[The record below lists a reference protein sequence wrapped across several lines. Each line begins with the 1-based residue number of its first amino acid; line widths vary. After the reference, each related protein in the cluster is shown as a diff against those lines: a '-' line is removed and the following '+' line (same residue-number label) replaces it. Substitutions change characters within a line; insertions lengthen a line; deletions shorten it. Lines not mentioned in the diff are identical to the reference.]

1 MKVLRILVFFV
12 AFAISHNV
20 AAQTV
25 YVTKTG
31 KKYHKSECRYLKYSK
46 KAIKLDKA
54 KALGYTACKI
64 CKPTAKN
71 TKENANSLALKK
83 ETKDESTT
91 TKKVIATQCTGKT
104 KSGKRCK
111 RKTKNA
117 NGRCYQ
123 H

>member
-1 MKVLRILVFFV
+1 MKTLRILALFV
-12 AFAISHNV
+12 TFAISHNV

-31 KKYHKSECRYLKYSK
+31 KKYHKNECRYLKYSK
-46 KAIKLDKA
+46 KAIKLDKV
-54 KALGYTACKI
+54 KALGYTACKV
-64 CKPTAKN
+64 CKPTANN
-71 TKENANSLALKK
+71 TKENANSLAPKK
-83 ETKDESTT
+83 ESTT
-91 TKKVIATQCTGKT
+91 TKKADASQCTGKT

-117 NGRCYQ
+117 SGRCYQ